1 MTTTWVLSATHP
13 CLLWQSHD
21 VPRYALL
28 LRASANRVFAESAFD
43 LAAAELELLAAAVLG
58 RSPSVTRT
66 GIAGVDYLIVDV
78 AEPFTASDLAAL
90 ANLSQLHA
98 LFEVEDDGRFH
109 PLECAPRRVLDEDLV
124 TIQRYT
130 GKTNE
135 AFTHLL
141 VNLALA
147 SGDGLLAR
155 WLAGERLRLL
165 DPVCGRGTTLNRAA
179 LHGIDAFG
187 IEVDN
192 RDVAAY
198 DTFVTTWLQDKR
210 LKHTAQRATLRK
222 GRASAAHRL
231 TITYAASK
239 EPSSQRTIDVVHDD
253 SRAAREHH
261 KARSVDLLV
270 GDLPYGV
277 QHGSTAGRG
286 ERSRG
291 PEPFLAEALPVWRD
305 VLRPGG
311 GVALAWNRR
320 TLPRP
325 RLVELATEAGLEV
338 ADAADDRFVHRVD
351 RSITRD
357 VLVGCRPP
365 AATSGSS
372 RTSRPHAEEQAV

>member
-1 MTTTWVLSATHP
+1 M
-13 CLLWQSHD
+13 
-21 VPRYALL
+21 PRYALL
-28 LRASANRVFAESAFD
+28 LRASANRVFGESAFD
-43 LAAAELELLAAAVLG
+43 LAAGELSLLAARALGGTAVVE
-58 RSPSVTRT
+58 RAS
-66 GIAGVDYLIVDV
+66 IAGVDYLTVDV
-78 AEPFTASDLAAL
+78 PEPLDPADLEVL
-90 ANLSQLHA
+90 ANLSALHA
-98 LFEVEDDGRFH
+98 LFEVDDDARFR
-109 PLECAPRRVLDEDLV
+109 PLECVPRRVLDEDLV
-124 TIQRYT
+124 TIQRYA

-147 SGDGLLAR
+147 SGDRTVER

-179 LHGIDAFG
+179 LHGLDALG
-187 IEVDN
+187 IEVDR

-210 LKHTAQRATLRK
+210 LKHTVERATLRR
-222 GRASAAHRL
+222 GRASAAHRV
-231 TITYAASK
+231 TITYGDSRDR
-239 EPSSQRTIDVVHDD
+239 STHRIIDVVHDD

-277 QHGSTAGRG
+277 QHGSTASQGGRT
-286 ERSRG
+286 RG
-291 PEPFLAEALPVWRD
+291 PEQLLAEVLPVWCD

-325 RLVELATEAGLEV
+325 RLVELATEAGLDV
-338 ADAADDRFVHRVD
+338 ADASDDRFVHRVD

-365 AATSGSS
+365 AAAADSSRSS
-372 RTSRPHAEEQAV
+372 RTSDREQAV